1 MQAIHRCL
9 LVLLALL
16 TASSARAEV
25 VALKILKREPFAGG
39 KVFGEVGPYEQI
51 TALARFAIDPKVAQ
65 SHHRRSRAAPPA
77 SVYPRFEERTLVT
90 WTREATGFS
99 KIPGVR
105 FPMVIQ
111 QPSYND

>member
-51 TALARFAIDPKVAQ
+51 TALARFAIDPKDERNRIIVDLEPRLPQVSIRVSRSAR
-65 SHHRRSRAAPPA
+65 SSPGRAKRLASRRFPA
-77 SVYPRFEERTLVT
+77 SVFR
-90 WTREATGFS
+90 W
-99 KIPGVR
+99 
-105 FPMVIQ
+105 
-111 QPSYND
+111 